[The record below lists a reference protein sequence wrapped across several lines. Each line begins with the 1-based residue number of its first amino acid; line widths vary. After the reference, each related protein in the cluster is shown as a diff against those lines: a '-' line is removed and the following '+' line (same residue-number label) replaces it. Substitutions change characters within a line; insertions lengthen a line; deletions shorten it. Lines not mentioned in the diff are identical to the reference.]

1 MEEKLKQ
8 YEKHFAPIRRNKS
21 EKQLTCKYI
30 NFIDENPR
38 KVYIDMLAREVGE
51 INLMDVRPGVLMK
64 AASTQNIYFKDED
77 EEKEEIISEIIEF
90 WCLKK

>member
-38 KVYIDMLAREVGE
+38 KVYVDMLAREVAE
-51 INLMDVRPGVLMK
+51 IQLMDARPNKIQK
-64 AASTQNIYFKDED
+64 AYSAHNIYFQDED
-77 EEKEEIISEIIEF
+77 DEREEILSEIIEF
-90 WCLKK
+90 